1 MYYFVIGQQAIQ
13 DQERRLVVT
22 PGTRPHQAILA
33 LADQDRTHGPLQEQ
47 RQARPLVRTRL
58 RGSNPE
64 V

>member
-1 MYYFVIGQQAIQ
+1 M
-13 DQERRLVVT
+13 VT